1 MTDLIEALTARQAR
15 GLLKR
20 IRRVVLTGLRP
31 AATDSPMELA
41 ADLAEDFVERWGRAL
56 NAAVWTIDPVS
67 ADRRFT
73 PEAQV
78 VFNDVYEVAERVAI
92 TDGGHR

>member
-1 MTDLIEALTARQAR
+1 MADIIDALAARQAR

-20 IRRVVLTGLRP
+20 IRRVLLTCMRP
-31 AATDSPMELA
+31 ASTGSPMELA
-41 ADLAEDFVERWGRAL
+41 ADLAEGFVERWGRAL
-56 NAAVWTIDPVS
+56 NVAVLTTDPAS
-67 ADRRFT
+67 TDRRFT
-73 PEAQV
+73 PEAQE